1 MSLIQLR
8 LEAPPLETR
17 SSPYSA
23 EWLPPVTRDVFSA
36 RHGGGGTPGIVSACA
51 TRLSAALL
59 AGGGPPEAVHL
70 TPWAAWRLLRDGE
83 ALVVVR
89 VRRGRPVLLPANL
102 VSMTGHS
109 EAPLYSLEIP
119 GPDRSLILDNLTPD
133 SVAHLILTPDPAR
146 PWRGQSWLGAAGM
159 EGIVLSRLT
168 ARFSEETL
176 PPSGRVLTRLGGP
189 GAAVPWFLDFQKKVN
204 TMRGGVAVTGDNLG
218 QQTAQPVMFRLGP
231 NVPESVVKLYESL
244 NGAVANA
251 LGFPAQLV
259 SVQTSGATARRDM
272 LLTWTRSVLTGWT
285 RAWSMELGRVLDREV
300 SWDFTG
306 SIPTDPLP
314 ARIRAAAALVKAGWS
329 MADAERIAGL

>member
-17 SSPYSA
+17 SSAYAA

-59 AGGGPPEAVHL
+59 AGGGPPEAVQL
-70 TPWAAWRLLRDGE
+70 IPWAAWRLLRDGE

-109 EAPLYSLEIP
+109 EAPVYSLEVP
-119 GPDRSLILDNLTPD
+119 GPDRSLVLDNLTLD

-146 PWRGQSWLGAAGM
+146 PWRGQSWLASAGM

-168 ARFSEETL
+168 ARFSEEML

-189 GAAVPWFLDFQKKVN
+189 GAAVPWFREFQDKVN

-231 NVPESVVKLYESL
+231 NVPESMVKLYESL

-285 RAWSMELGRVLDREV
+285 RAWSMEIGRVLDRDV

-314 ARIRAAAALVKAGWS
+314 ARIRGAAALVKAGWS
-329 MADAERIAGL
+329 KSEAEQIAGL